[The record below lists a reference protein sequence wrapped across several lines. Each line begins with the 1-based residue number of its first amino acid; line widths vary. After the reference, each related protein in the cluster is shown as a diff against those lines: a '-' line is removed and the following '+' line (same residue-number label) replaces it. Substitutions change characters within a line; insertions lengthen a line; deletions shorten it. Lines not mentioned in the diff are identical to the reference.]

1 MAGCNI
7 LKSKIYTVSELNQE
21 IRKNLETD
29 YPDIW
34 LEGEVSN
41 FYLHDKKHMYF
52 DLKDE
57 DSKIKVVMF
66 HHSNRSLI
74 FDIKEGLH
82 ILVNGYVSV
91 YEKKGEYQVIAIDV
105 HPVGKGALI
114 LAFEQLKEKL
124 EKRGYFDSL
133 HKKSIPI
140 LPKKIGIATSIG
152 GAVIR
157 DIILVLRNRF
167 ENFHLIVRDVNVQG
181 ITSSKEICEA
191 IDDLCEYGVDV
202 IILARGGGSL
212 EDLWAF
218 NTEEIAKKIFN
229 CPVPLISAIGHET
242 DYTISDFVADMRAAT
257 PSVAGQLVILSE
269 MEAVGKIKDLNK
281 QSAQLIYSKIAI
293 LKKETNFIIK
303 KRIFIKP
310 GTLLNRFNQPASE
323 FYDKLIGNI
332 KENIRIRQEKISAY
346 RQLMDKK
353 NIFKTIYMYKMI
365 NRDIDT
371 RMISAVKN
379 YLNFSK
385 GKLRLILEN
394 LKVKNPVAVMER
406 GFAIIYKA
414 EEDKSIRS
422 INEVDIDQKIRIILR
437 DGVLNAKIF
446 DKIYK
451 KLELGSNNEN

>member
-41 FYLHDKKHMYF
+41 FYFHDKKHMYF

-57 DSKIKVVMF
+57 NSKIKVVMF
-66 HHSNRSLI
+66 HHSNRNLI
-74 FDIKEGLH
+74 FNIEEGLH

-242 DYTISDFVADMRAAT
+242 DYTISDFVADKRAAT
-257 PSVAGQLVILSE
+257 PSVAGELVILNKTGEIANLKTMLRRIESLANFRINIFRKE
-269 MEAVGKIKDLNK
+269 LTFLIKRR
-281 QSAQLIYSKIAI
+281 I
-293 LKKETNFIIK
+293 L
-303 KRIFIKP
+303 IKP
-310 GTLLNRFNQPASE
+310 KTLLDRFNQNASE
-323 FYDKLIGNI
+323 FYVNLIDNMKKLIRER
-332 KENIRIRQEKISAY
+332 KEKSYGLSKMIDRKSILKRICIY
-346 RQLMDKK
+346 RIAIK
-353 NIFKTIYMYKMI
+353 NI
-365 NRDIDT
+365 DI
-371 RMISAVKN
+371 RMNSCIKN
-379 YLNFSK
+379 YINLKRS
-385 GKLRLILEN
+385 RLKYILEEIRE
-394 LKVKNPVAVMER
+394 KNPASVLER
-406 GFAIIYKA
+406 GFALIYRA
-414 EEDKSIRS
+414 EEDKNIKSIEEAK
-422 INEVDIDQKIRIILR
+422 INQKIRILLR
-437 DGVLNAKIF
+437 DGVLNVKVL

-451 KLELGSNNEN
+451 KLELGFKDGN